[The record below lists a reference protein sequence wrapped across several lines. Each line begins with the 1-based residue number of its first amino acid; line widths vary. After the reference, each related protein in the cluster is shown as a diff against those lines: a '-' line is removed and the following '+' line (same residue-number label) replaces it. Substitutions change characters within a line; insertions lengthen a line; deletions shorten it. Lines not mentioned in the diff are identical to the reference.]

1 MSMGNVR
8 KKEDTGYITLLSVIS
23 AVAVVIIHVNSDCF
37 GNLGSDN
44 RYWFGANI
52 IECIVYFAVPI
63 FFMISGATLI
73 DYRDRYSTKEY
84 FIKRIKKTVIPY
96 IIWTAVSIIYFVL
109 INRINIS
116 EINLRYLIERF
127 ISPTWVYWFFAP
139 LFIAYCIIP
148 LLSLVPKEKRRI
160 IFFYLA
166 VLSFISNSVI
176 PFIQN
181 SVYFFNFKNPFI
193 VGGEYTFYVLAGY
206 WLRNFKLD
214 RKKEIAVYI
223 TSVAGLL
230 IHTIG
235 TYSLSMNAGKLIDI
249 FKGYN
254 NVPCVL
260 YSLGIFL
267 LFKNYGNKLM
277 SKFLN
282 KPVNFLAKYTFGIY
296 LIHMYFVEMLPK
308 LIGYS
313 GMNDADVVDS
323 PLYRLAAVL
332 IIIPVCILIIF
343 LLRKIPAI
351 RHIVP

>member
-1 MSMGNVR
+1 MSNSQT
-8 KKEDTGYITLLSVIS
+8 KEDTSYITLLSVIS
-23 AVAVVIIHVNSDCF
+23 AVAVVIIHVNSYCF
-37 GNLGSDN
+37 GNFGSDN

-52 IECIVYFAVPI
+52 IECIVCFAIPM

-84 FIKRIKKTVIPY
+84 FIKRIKKTVLPY
-96 IIWTAVSIIYFVL
+96 LVWTAVSIIYFVL

-214 RKKEIAVYI
+214 KKRK
-223 TSVAGLL
+223 
-230 IHTIG
+230 
-235 TYSLSMNAGKLIDI
+235 
-249 FKGYN
+249 
-254 NVPCVL
+254 
-260 YSLGIFL
+260 L
-267 LFKNYGNKLM
+267 LFILPQLQG
-277 SKFLN
+277 
-282 KPVNFLAKYTFGIY
+282 Y
-296 LIHMYFVEMLPK
+296 LF
-308 LIGYS
+308 
-313 GMNDADVVDS
+313 
-323 PLYRLAAVL
+323 
-332 IIIPVCILIIF
+332 IL
-343 LLRKIPAI
+343 
-351 RHIVP
+351 

>member
-84 FIKRIKKTVIPY
+84 FIKRIKKTALPY
-96 IIWTAVSIIYFVL
+96 LVWTAVSIIYFVL

-296 LIHMYFVEMLPK
+296 LIHMYFVDMLPK
-308 LIGYS
+308 FIGYL
-313 GMNDADVVDS
+313 GMNDAGVVNS

>member
-1 MSMGNVR
+1 MSIDNVR

-84 FIKRIKKTVIPY
+84 FIKRIKKTALPY
-96 IIWTAVSIIYFVL
+96 LVWTAVSIIYFVL

-313 GMNDADVVDS
+313 GINDSGVVNS

>member
-1 MSMGNVR
+1 MDNVR
-8 KKEDTGYITLLSVIS
+8 KKEDTSYITLLSVIS
-23 AVAVVIIHVNSDCF
+23 AVAVVIIHVNLDCF
-37 GNLGSDN
+37 GNFDSDN

-84 FIKRIKKTVIPY
+84 FIKRIKKTALPY
-96 IIWTAVSIIYFVL
+96 LVWTAVFIIYFVL
-109 INRINIS
+109 INKIDIS
-116 EINLRYLIERF
+116 EITLRYFLIESF
-127 ISPTWVYWFFAP
+127 INPTWVYWFFAP

-166 VLSFISNSVI
+166 VLSFISNSLI
-176 PFIQN
+176 PFLQN
-181 SVYFFNFKNPFI
+181 NVYFFNFKNPFI

-206 WLRNFKLD
+206 WLRHFKLD

-223 TSVAGLL
+223 ASVTGLL
-230 IHTIG
+230 LHTIG
-235 TYSLSMNAGKLIDI
+235 TYSLSMNAGKLIDLC
-249 FKGYN
+249 KGYN

-260 YSLGIFL
+260 YSVGIFL
-267 LFKNYGNKLM
+267 LFRNYGNKLM
-277 SKFLN
+277 SKFIN
-282 KPVNFLAKYTFGIY
+282 KPVNFMAKYTFGIY

-308 LIGYS
+308 LMKYCGIQ
-313 GMNDADVVDS
+313 DVDIIVNS
-323 PLYRLAAVL
+323 YLYRFVAVL

>member
-1 MSMGNVR
+1 M
-8 KKEDTGYITLLSVIS
+8 
-23 AVAVVIIHVNSDCF
+23 
-37 GNLGSDN
+37 
-44 RYWFGANI
+44 
-52 IECIVYFAVPI
+52 
-63 FFMISGATLI
+63 
-73 DYRDRYSTKEY
+73 
-84 FIKRIKKTVIPY
+84 
-96 IIWTAVSIIYFVL
+96 L

-214 RKKEIAVYI
+214 KKKEIAVYI

-296 LIHMYFVEMLPK
+296 LIHMYFVDMLPK
-308 LIGYS
+308 FIGYL
-313 GMNDADVVDS
+313 GMNDAGVVNS